1 MSYECIEVVQNKGVT
16 KITFN
21 RPESLNALSIRLL
34 VEFRDA
40 VETAAADASCR
51 CLLLTGNGR
60 AFTSGADLRDPD
72 AGLDLADLDLG
83 QPLRERYHPILDT
96 LRSMPKPYIAAVN
109 GIAAGA
115 GCNFAL
121 AADMVIA
128 ARSAQFIQAFIRI
141 GLVPD
146 AGGTWSIPRL
156 VGRARALQW
165 MMSGDAL
172 DAETAL
178 NWGLIGKVVDD
189 DKLAEEA
196 DALAER
202 LASAPT
208 LALANIKKLVDASL
222 QNDLA
227 TQTELEAQAQSGM
240 SKSHDAM
247 EGIMSFVQKR
257 TPQFKGK

>member
-1 MSYECIEVVQNKGVT
+1 MNYECIEVAHNDGVT
-16 KITFN
+16 KIIFN
-21 RPESLNALSIRLL
+21 RPQSLNGLSMQLL
-34 VEFRDA
+34 REFGAA
-40 VETAAADASCR
+40 VEVAAADASCR

-60 AFTSGADLRDPD
+60 AFSSGADLRDPE
-72 AGLDLADLDLG
+72 AGLDMADPDLG
-83 QPLRERYHPILDT
+83 QPLRDRYHPILNT

-115 GCNFAL
+115 GCSFAL

-146 AGGTWSIPRL
+146 AGATWSIPRL
-156 VGRARALQW
+156 IGRARALQW

-178 NWGLIGKVVDD
+178 DWGLIAKVVDD
-189 DKLAEEA
+189 DKLAAQA
-196 DALAER
+196 DALAAR

-208 LALANIKKLVDASL
+208 LALANIKQLVDASL
-222 QNDLA
+222 QNDFA
-227 TQTELEAQAQSGM
+227 TQAEMEAQAQTEMG
-240 SKSHDAM
+240 KSHDAM

-257 TPQFKGK
+257 KPQFKGH